1 LTGILAEILAH
12 KRGEVE
18 QARAV
23 RPLDQL
29 KSLAGYYLP
38 RRNFYG
44 AVTAPGRKG
53 PNLIAEVKRRSPSAG
68 VIQPDFDPV
77 RMAQQYA
84 AGGARALS
92 VLTDERYFGGR
103 LEYIEAIKAAVGLPV
118 LRKDFLVD
126 AYQVYES
133 RAGGADAVLVIGE
146 ALESSLAVELVALA
160 RSLEL
165 CVLLEVHTRAALL
178 TALEMLH
185 ADAGGNILLGINNR
199 DLATQRVDLSTLEQ
213 LAPLVSPGVPIVSE
227 SGVQTRQ
234 DVERLHAAGARAI
247 LVGETLM
254 RSGDPARTIRALFG

>member
-1 LTGILAEILAH
+1 MTGILAEILAH

-18 QARAV
+18 QARTA

-44 AVTAPGRKG
+44 AVTAPGRNG
-53 PNLIAEVKRRSPSAG
+53 PNLIAEVKRSSPSAG
-68 VIQPDFDPV
+68 LIRPDFDPV
-77 RMAQQYA
+77 RIAQQYA

-92 VLTDERYFGGR
+92 VLTDEKYFGGR
-103 LEYIEAIKAAVGLPV
+103 LEYIAQIKATVGLPV
-118 LRKDFLVD
+118 LRKDFLID

-146 ALESSLAVELVALA
+146 ALDPTAAAELVALA
-160 RSLEL
+160 RSLNL
-165 CVLLEVHTRAALL
+165 WVLLEVHTRAGLL
-178 TALEMLH
+178 AALELIH
-185 ADAGGNILLGINNR
+185 TKAGAGVLLGINNR
-199 DLATQRVDLSTLEQ
+199 DLTTQRVDLSTLEQ
-213 LAPLVSPGVPIVSE
+213 LAPLVSPGVPIVAE
-227 SGVQTRQ
+227 SGVKTRP

-254 RSGDPARTIRALFG
+254 RSGDPARTIRELFG